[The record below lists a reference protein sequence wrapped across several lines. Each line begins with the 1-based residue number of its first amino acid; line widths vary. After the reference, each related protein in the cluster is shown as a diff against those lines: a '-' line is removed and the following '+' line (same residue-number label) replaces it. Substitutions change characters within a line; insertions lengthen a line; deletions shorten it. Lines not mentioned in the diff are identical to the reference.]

1 VCAMF
6 HPRRRI
12 TARELPLE
20 NNPQTNEGSRPT
32 LEQVKALLDQLP
44 PEQRKALLAREAAR
58 TFTPRELSDLKEAS
72 QLMTNVRWLHN
83 ISNQSVEQAKVER
96 PLVHDRGLARSA
108 RFASP
113 TSQPTAPPTARVT
126 ARLPELRELPTEV
139 SSRFQQRAALADPT
153 PPKVINPARRK
164 RRQTLVD
171 RLLVSMEVVCALAIL
186 SVLGWWAYSSFSD
199 AESGTASAA
208 VATEQQAAVSPS
220 LQPSSP
226 LLVATTRPTTAPIA
240 GLPLTATTP
249 LTTTVAALRP
259 TASPPL
265 TPTVLATALAGNAPN
280 PANRPVLLPVD
291 DANLPTLPAEF
302 VQPTTTALAS
312 QTFTEASPSRIVIPR
327 LNIDSKVVTVHMQ
340 KNSWQVADFAAG
352 YQEGSSLPGQYGNLV
367 MAGHRDI
374 RGSVF
379 RDLDKMK
386 KGDEIF
392 VYTKSRV
399 YRYYVREKLVVLPT
413 AVEYMDQTADY
424 RLTLITC
431 TPIGIADHRLLV
443 IADLA
448 LEAVPV
454 IGGESQ

>member
-1 VCAMF
+1 MF

-12 TARELPLE
+12 AARELPLE
-20 NNPQTNEGSRPT
+20 NNPQVNEGSRPT

-108 RFASP
+108 RFAPP
-113 TSQPTAPPTARVT
+113 TAQPTAPATDRVT
-126 ARLPELRELPTEV
+126 ARLPELRELPTELN
-139 SSRFQQRAALADPT
+139 SRFQQRAALADPT
-153 PPKVINPARRK
+153 PPKLINPARRK

-208 VATEQQAAVSPS
+208 VATEQQAAVSPP
-220 LQPSSP
+220 QPSSP
-226 LLVATTRPTTAPIA
+226 LLVATARPTTALIA
-240 GLPLTATTP
+240 SLPPTTTRPLTATIP
-249 LTTTVAALRP
+249 AKP
-259 TASPPL
+259 TASLPL
-265 TPTVLATALAGNAPN
+265 TPTVQATALTGNAPN

-291 DANLPTLPAEF
+291 DANLPALPAEF

-312 QTFTEASPSRIVIPR
+312 QTFTDASPSRIVIPR

-340 KNSWQVADFAAG
+340 KNTWQVADFAAG

-454 IGGESQ
+454 IGGDSH